1 MNLSHRSTCF
11 FACLF
16 TLCLG
21 ALTLTTRGQ
30 TPGGQQS
37 ATVQVTTIKRS
48 AIQVGK
54 SSFALVK
61 GTKLEVLG
69 REGKMLLVKYRTS
82 QGKIPYADT
91 DYVLSEEEQAEEE
104 EAAAESATTP
114 PPVTPAKPDAPP
126 PPKTAPLP
134 AVAKHLPDDGQD
146 KSRAGRSQQRETA
159 GQTPGGQPI
168 RQAHGPEPVEG
179 QPTTVPTT
187 PPALSLDQKPATNY
201 GKAVQKAKQ
210 VEQAHKDKLVNPA
223 DEILDEKPKK

>member
-37 ATVQVTTIKRS
+37 ATVQVTTVKRS

-104 EAAAESATTP
+104 EAAAESTTTP

-134 AVAKHLPDDGQD
+134 AVAKQ
-146 KSRAGRSQQRETA
+146 TA
-159 GQTPGGQPI
+159 GQTPGGQ
-168 RQAHGPEPVEG
+168 

-210 VEQAHKDKLVNPA
+210 VEQAHKDKLVNPT

>member
-1 MNLSHRSTCF
+1 MNLSHRTTCF

-37 ATVQVTTIKRS
+37 ATVQVTTVKRS

-91 DYVLSEEEQAEEE
+91 DYVLSAEEQAEEE
-104 EAAAESATTP
+104 EAAAAEP
-114 PPVTPAKPDAPP
+114 PAPP
-126 PPKTAPLP
+126 PPAKKVATPATKPTAALP

-146 KSRAGRSQQRETA
+146 KSRAGSSQQRETA